1 MFHGNT
7 KKIVVPDKRKK
18 EILLNQKGVSF
29 WLTGL
34 SGSGKTTIAKILEEE
49 LFNNNILAKLIDG
62 DIIRSEIN
70 TDLGYSISDRTENI
84 RRAATIS
91 KMFNDCGIVVINCFI
106 SPTQNI
112 RSLAKE
118 IIGSENFYEIFINC
132 PLDICEQRDP
142 KGMYKKARR
151 GDIKNFTGI
160 SSIYEKPE
168 NADLVIDTGNTT
180 IEDSVKILFDF
191 IMLKTTLKA

>member
-1 MFHGNT
+1 LFHGNT
-7 KKIVVPDKRKK
+7 KKIVVPNKREK

-34 SGSGKTTIAKILEEE
+34 PGSGKTTIAKILEEE

-160 SSIYEKPE
+160 SSIYEKPQK
-168 NADLVIDTGNTT
+168 ADLIIDTEQLS
-180 IEDSVKILFDF
+180 IEESVKKVFDF
-191 IMLKTTLKA
+191 VVLITNLKA

>member
-7 KKIVVPDKRKK
+7 KKIVVPNKREK

-34 SGSGKTTIAKILEEE
+34 PGSGKTTIAKILEEE

-132 PLDICEQRDP
+132 SLETCEQRDP
-142 KGMYKKARR
+142 KGMYKKARK
-151 GDIKNFTGI
+151 GEVKNFTGI
-160 SSIYEKPE
+160 SSIYEKPQK
-168 NADLVIDTGNTT
+168 ADLIIDTEQLS
-180 IEDSVKILFDF
+180 IEESVKKVFDF
-191 IMLKTTLKA
+191 VVLKTNLKA

>member
-1 MFHGNT
+1 MPN
-7 KKIVVPDKRKK
+7 KREK

-34 SGSGKTTIAKILEEE
+34 PGSGKTTIAKILEEE

>member
-1 MFHGNT
+1 LFHGNT
-7 KKIVVPDKRKK
+7 KKIVVPNKREK

-34 SGSGKTTIAKILEEE
+34 PGSGKTTIAKILEEG

-91 KMFNDCGIVVINCFI
+91 KMFNDCGIVVINSFI
-106 SPTQNI
+106 SPTQSI
-112 RSLAKE
+112 RNLAKE

-132 PLDICEQRDP
+132 SLETCEQRDP
-142 KGMYKKARR
+142 KGMYKKARE
-151 GDIKNFTGI
+151 GEVKNFTGI

>member
-62 DIIRSEIN
+62 DTIRFEIN

-132 PLDICEQRDP
+132 SLETCEQRDP
-142 KGMYKKARR
+142 KGMYKKARK
-151 GDIKNFTGI
+151 GEVKNFTGI
-160 SSIYEKPE
+160 SSIYEKPQK
-168 NADLVIDTGNTT
+168 ADLIIDTEQLS
-180 IEDSVKILFDF
+180 IEESVKKVFDF
-191 IMLKTTLKA
+191 VVLITNLKA

>member
-1 MFHGNT
+1 LFLS
-7 KKIVVPDKRKK
+7 KFKECILPDKRKR
-18 EILLNQKGVSF
+18 ESLLNQKGVSF

-34 SGSGKTTIAKILEEE
+34 SGSGKTTIAKIIENHL
-49 LFNNNILAKLIDG
+49 LKNKILVKLIDG
-62 DIIRSEIN
+62 DTIRQEIN
-70 TDLGYSISDRTENI
+70 SDLGYSISDRTENI

-91 KMFNDCGIVVINCFI
+91 KMFNDCGILAINCFI
-106 SPTQNI
+106 SPTQSI
-112 RSLAKE
+112 RNLAKE
-118 IIGSENFYEIFINC
+118 IIGAENFYEIFIYC
-132 PLDICEQRDP
+132 PLEICEQRDP

-191 IMLKTTLKA
+191 IMLKSTLKA

>member
-1 MFHGNT
+1 LFHGNT
-7 KKIVVPDKRKK
+7 KKIVVPNKREK

-34 SGSGKTTIAKILEEE
+34 PGSGKTTIAKILEEE

-132 PLDICEQRDP
+132 SLETCEQRDP
-142 KGMYKKARR
+142 KGMYKKARK
-151 GDIKNFTGI
+151 GEVKNFTGI
-160 SSIYEKPE
+160 SSIYEKPQK
-168 NADLVIDTGNTT
+168 ADLIIDTEQLS
-180 IEDSVKILFDF
+180 IEESVKKVFDF
-191 IMLKTTLKA
+191 VVLKTNLKA

>member
-7 KKIVVPDKRKK
+7 KKIVVPNKREK

-34 SGSGKTTIAKILEEE
+34 PGSGKTTIAKILEEE

-132 PLDICEQRDP
+132 SLETCEQRDP
-142 KGMYKKARR
+142 KGMYKKARK
-151 GDIKNFTGI
+151 GEVKNFTGI
-160 SSIYEKPE
+160 SSIYEKPQK
-168 NADLVIDTGNTT
+168 ADLIIDTEQLS
-180 IEDSVKILFDF
+180 IEESVKKVFDF
-191 IMLKTTLKA
+191 VVLITNLKA

>member
-7 KKIVVPDKRKK
+7 KKIVVPNKREK

-34 SGSGKTTIAKILEEE
+34 PGSGKTTIAKILEEE

>member
-1 MFHGNT
+1 LFHGNT
-7 KKIVVPDKRKK
+7 KKIVVPNKREK

-34 SGSGKTTIAKILEEE
+34 PGSGKTTIAKILEEE

>member
-7 KKIVVPDKRKK
+7 KKIVVPNKREK

-34 SGSGKTTIAKILEEE
+34 PGSGKTTIAKILEEE

-160 SSIYEKPE
+160 SSIYEKPQK
-168 NADLVIDTGNTT
+168 ADLIIDTEQLS
-180 IEDSVKILFDF
+180 IEESVKKVFDF
-191 IMLKTTLKA
+191 VVLITNLKA

>member
-7 KKIVVPDKRKK
+7 KKIVVPNKREK

-34 SGSGKTTIAKILEEE
+34 PGSGKTTIAKILEEE

-132 PLDICEQRDP
+132 SLETCEQRDP
-142 KGMYKKARR
+142 KGMYKKARK
-151 GDIKNFTGI
+151 GEVKNFTGI

>member
-7 KKIVVPDKRKK
+7 KKIVVPNKREK

-34 SGSGKTTIAKILEEE
+34 PGSGKTTIAKILEEG

-91 KMFNDCGIVVINCFI
+91 KMFNDCGIVVINSFI
-106 SPTQNI
+106 SPTQSI
-112 RSLAKE
+112 RNLAKE

-132 PLDICEQRDP
+132 SLETCEQRDP
-142 KGMYKKARR
+142 KGMYKKARE
-151 GDIKNFTGI
+151 GEVKNFTGI